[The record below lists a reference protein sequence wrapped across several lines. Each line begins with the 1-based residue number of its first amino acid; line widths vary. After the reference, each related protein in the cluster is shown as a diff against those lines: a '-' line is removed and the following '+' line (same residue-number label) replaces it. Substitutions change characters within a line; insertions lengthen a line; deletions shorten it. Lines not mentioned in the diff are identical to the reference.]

1 MKKSLVTAGL
11 AGALLVGSAVP
22 GFAAPAA
29 SVETDHCLE
38 PPYTAQLVIY
48 CGCIAVAGGLSPVIP
63 PSSWDCNP
71 PG

>member
-1 MKKSLVTAGL
+1 MKSSIRKGIAATAAAL
-11 AGALLVGSAVP
+11 ALGAVP
-22 GFAAPAA
+22 APATA

-48 CGCIAVAGGLSPVIP
+48 CGCVAVAGGLSPVIP

-71 PG
+71 PR